1 MKTSITKGIKK
12 LAAKHSPEIL
22 TGLGIAGM
30 ITSTVLAVRATPK
43 ALILI
48 EEEKR
53 RINKERFEA
62 AKAAKKTS
70 YSSVHK
76 LKPVELVKV
85 TWKCYIPAAVTG
97 AVSAACL
104 IGASSVN
111 MRRNA
116 ALATA
121 YTLSES
127 TLREYRKSVVDV
139 IGEKKEQAVR
149 DAVAKNHVEKNPV
162 RNNEVIVTGKGE
174 TLCFDV
180 ISGRYFKTDI
190 EKLRRTEN
198 ELNKQMRDEMYIS
211 LNEFYSGIGL
221 SPVKIGDDLGWNI
234 NDTGYIDL
242 CFSSQLTEND
252 TPCLVLDYGV
262 GPTYN
267 YRDVY

>member
-1 MKTSITKGIKK
+1 MKTSITKNIKK

-62 AKAAKKTS
+62 AKAAKQTS
-70 YSSVHK
+70 YPRVHK

-85 TWKCYIPAAVTG
+85 TWKCYIPAVITG
-97 AVSAACL
+97 VVSAACL

-111 MRRNA
+111 MKRNA

-127 TLREYRKSVVDV
+127 TLREYRKSVIDV
-139 IGEKKEQAVR
+139 IGEKKNKRFEMRWRKTTSRKTPLEITRSSLPGGGKLCALTLYLG
-149 DAVAKNHVEKNPV
+149 DISKPISKN
-162 RNNEVIVTGKGE
+162 
-174 TLCFDV
+174 
-180 ISGRYFKTDI
+180 
-190 EKLRRTEN
+190 
-198 ELNKQMRDEMYIS
+198 
-211 LNEFYSGIGL
+211 
-221 SPVKIGDDLGWNI
+221 
-234 NDTGYIDL
+234 
-242 CFSSQLTEND
+242 
-252 TPCLVLDYGV
+252 
-262 GPTYN
+262 
-267 YRDVY
+267 